1 VYRECLAGA
10 LNRQDG
16 FTVVGQ
22 TSCDMSAVA
31 RAQELRPDVM
41 VLDTAC
47 PSFVEVARTA
57 RSQTLPTRLVALALR
72 ETEILACMQ
81 AGIPGCVEAGG
92 SLADLVN
99 VIADVL
105 RGQVRYVGPG
115 MARLFRRM
123 EVQSND
129 QLSRESGVSMTPREL
144 EILRLVGA
152 HLSNKEI
159 AIRLGIELATAKNH
173 VHSILTKLKVH
184 RRWEAAAQ
192 LGLGLNV
199 LMRRASD
206 QVNPETRTSG

>member
-1 VYRECLAGA
+1 
-10 LNRQDG
+10 
-16 FTVVGQ
+16 
-22 TSCDMSAVA
+22 
-31 RAQELRPDVM
+31 
-41 VLDTAC
+41 
-47 PSFVEVARTA
+47 
-57 RSQTLPTRLVALALR
+57 
-72 ETEILACMQ
+72 
-81 AGIPGCVEAGG
+81 
-92 SLADLVN
+92 
-99 VIADVL
+99 
-105 RGQVRYVGPG
+105 
-115 MARLFRRM
+115 
-123 EVQSND
+123 
-129 QLSRESGVSMTPREL
+129 MTPREL